1 MGTDGQRKST
11 VYSVYHA
18 KSLETEGELGSM
30 VEKPSLKEKH
40 GGTESLP
47 SNDVEKGRAASS
59 HPRGR
64 MASSDAAA
72 LGVYYTHVDR
82 LFGLEY
88 VVSRN
93 TGIA

>member
-40 GGTESLP
+40 GGLKAYLATMLKKVEPPAAILGGEWRVRTLLPLVSTTPMSIVSLDW
-47 SNDVEKGRAASS
+47 N
-59 HPRGR
+59 
-64 MASSDAAA
+64 M
-72 LGVYYTHVDR
+72 
-82 LFGLEY
+82 
-88 VVSRN
+88 
-93 TGIA
+93 